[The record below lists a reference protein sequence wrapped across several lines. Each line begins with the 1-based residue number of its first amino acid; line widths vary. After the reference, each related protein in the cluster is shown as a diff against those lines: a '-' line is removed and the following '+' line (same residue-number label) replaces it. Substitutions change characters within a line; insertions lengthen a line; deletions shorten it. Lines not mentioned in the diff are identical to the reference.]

1 MICILC
7 TRLRKIKGETNAN
20 FNNHIFCQTNHYQMF
35 LLADFIK
42 ESLHFSVNY
51 EIES

>member
-1 MICILC
+1 MICIFC

-20 FNNHIFCQTNHYQMF
+20 FNNQIFCQTNLYQMF
-35 LLADFIK
+35 LLADFIE